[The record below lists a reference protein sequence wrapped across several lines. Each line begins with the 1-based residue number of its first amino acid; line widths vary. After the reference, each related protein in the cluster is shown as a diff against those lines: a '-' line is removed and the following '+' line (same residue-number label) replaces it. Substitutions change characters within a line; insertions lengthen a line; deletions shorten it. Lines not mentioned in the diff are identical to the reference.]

1 MQLPGRAWYN
11 GSHTMMAKP
20 IRDLELHYPMIQF
33 LIISNRPPAVF
44 PANELNKQTNHMKK
58 DLSCG
63 SVLSLVWQ
71 RHLFT
76 V

>member
-1 MQLPGRAWYN
+1 
-11 GSHTMMAKP
+11 MMAKP
-20 IRDLELHYPMIQF
+20 IRALELLLHYPMIQL
-33 LIISNRPPAVF
+33 LIISNRLPVVF

-63 SVLSLVWQ
+63 SVLPLVWQ
-71 RHLFT
+71 RHLVT